1 MSARSVAFGS
11 AIRHEWGLDP
21 GFLTV
26 NHGSYGA
33 TPRVVLAEQ
42 DRWRQRMEEQPTRFF
57 FLEVPGAL
65 REAAGALALFLG
77 AQPDDVVF
85 VPNAT
90 TGANAVLRSL
100 RLEPGDE
107 ILHASHVYNAVRN
120 TISYVAERAGA
131 KVAVAEIP
139 FPRPEPAAILKNIE
153 QAIGKRTRIAVID
166 HITSPSGLVLPIAEI
181 VRLCH
186 AAGVPVLVD
195 GAHGPGQVPLDLPA
209 LGADWY
215 VGTCHKWL
223 CAPKGC
229 GFLYARADRRAEL
242 HPVTISHGYGGGF
255 TTEFDWTGT
264 MDPSAYL
271 SLPSAIAFFER
282 LGGLA
287 LMERNQRLAAESAT
301 LLADALRTE
310 VGVLPGMTG
319 SMGLVRLPIGLN
331 SKRSEA
337 VKVRRAL
344 QAAGTDAP
352 VHPLSGA
359 LWLRLSAYAYN
370 ELGDYERLSK
380 LLPKVL
386 KRLDD

>member
-1 MSARSVAFGS
+1 MSVALG
-11 AIRHEWGLDP
+11 AGIHHEWGLDP
-21 GFLTV
+21 DFLTV

-33 TPRVVLAEQ
+33 TPRAVLAEQ
-42 DRWRQRMEEQPTRFF
+42 DRWRQRMEAQPTRFF

-65 REAAGALALFLG
+65 REAAGALARFLG
-77 AQPDDVVF
+77 AEADDVVF

-120 TISYVAERAGA
+120 TIVYVAERQGA

-139 FPRPEPAAILKNIE
+139 SPRPDAAAILKSIE

-166 HITSPSGLVLPIAEI
+166 HITSPSGMVLPIAEI
-181 VRLCH
+181 VRLCQ

-271 SLPSAIAFFER
+271 SLPAALAFYER
-282 LGGLA
+282 LGGPA
-287 LMERNQRLAAESAT
+287 LRERNRRLAAEAAT
-301 LLADALRTE
+301 LLADALETE
-310 VGVLPGMTG
+310 VGARPEMAG
-319 SMGLVRLPIGLN
+319 SMGLVRLPISLE

-337 VKVRRAL
+337 VKVRQAL
-344 QAAGTDAP
+344 QAAGTDVP
-352 VHPLSGA
+352 VHPVGGA

-370 ELGDYERLSK
+370 EIGDYRRLAELLPAVLRRLGD
-380 LLPKVL
+380 
-386 KRLDD
+386 

>member
-1 MSARSVAFGS
+1 MTVTFGA
-11 AIRHEWGLDP
+11 AIRPEWGLDP

-42 DRWRQRMEEQPTRFF
+42 ERWRKRMEAQPTRFF

-65 REAAGALALFLG
+65 REAAGALARFLG
-77 AQPDDVVF
+77 AQAEDVVF

-139 FPRPEPAAILKNIE
+139 FPRPEAAAILKNIE
-153 QAIGKRTRIAVID
+153 RAIGKRTRIAVID
-166 HITSPSGLVLPIAEI
+166 HITSPSGMVLPIAEI
-181 VRLCH
+181 VRLCQ

-271 SLPSAIAFFER
+271 SLPAAIGFFEK
-282 LGGLA
+282 LGGPA
-287 LMERNQRLAAESAT
+287 LMERNRKLAAEAAMVV
-301 LLADALRTE
+301 ADALRTE
-310 VGVLPGMTG
+310 VGARPDMTG
-319 SMGLVRLPIGLN
+319 SMGLVRLPISLG

-337 VKVRRAL
+337 VKVRQAL

-352 VHPLSGA
+352 VHPVGGA
-359 LWLRLSAYAYN
+359 MWLRLSAYAYN
-370 ELGDYERLSK
+370 EIGDYERLST
-380 LLPKVL
+380 LLPKAL
-386 KRLDD
+386 KRLGD

>member
-1 MSARSVAFGS
+1 VSTLALGS
-11 AIRHEWGLDP
+11 AIRSEWGLDP
-21 GFLTV
+21 DFLTV

-33 TPRVVLAEQ
+33 TPRAVLAEQ
-42 DRWRQRMEEQPTRFF
+42 ERWRKRMEAQPTRFF

-65 REAAGALALFLG
+65 REVAGALARFLG
-77 AQPDDVVF
+77 AEAEDVVF

-100 RLEPGDE
+100 KLEPGDE

-131 KVAVAEIP
+131 KVTVAEIP
-139 FPRPEPAAILKNIE
+139 FPRPEAAAILKNIE
-153 QAIGKRTRIAVID
+153 QAISKRTRIAVID
-166 HITSPSGLVLPIAEI
+166 HITSPSGMVLPIAQI

-195 GAHGPGQVPLDLPA
+195 GAHGPGQVALDLPA

-229 GFLYARADRRAEL
+229 GFLYAHADRRAEL

-271 SLPSAIAFFER
+271 SLPAAIGFYER
-282 LGGLA
+282 LGGPA
-287 LMERNQRLAAESAT
+287 LRERNRQLAAEAAK
-301 LLADALRTE
+301 LIAEALRTE
-310 VGVLPGMTG
+310 VGVLPGMAG
-319 SMGLVRLPIGLN
+319 SMGLVRLPISLEA
-331 SKRSEA
+331 KRSEV
-337 VKVRRAL
+337 VKVRHAL
-344 QAAGTDAP
+344 QAAGTDVP
-352 VHPLSGA
+352 VHPVGA
-359 LWLRLSAYAYN
+359 TMWLRLSAYAYN
-370 ELGDYERLSK
+370 EIGDYRRLAE
-380 LLPKVL
+380 LLPAALAGVA
-386 KRLDD
+386 

>member
-1 MSARSVAFGS
+1 VSLALGA

-21 GFLTV
+21 DFLTV

-33 TPRVVLAEQ
+33 TPLAVLAEQ
-42 DRWRQRMEEQPTRFF
+42 ERWRKRMEAQPTRFF
-57 FLEVPGAL
+57 LLEVPGAL
-65 REAAGALALFLG
+65 REAAGALARFLG
-77 AQPDDVVF
+77 AEAEDVVF

-139 FPRPEPAAILKNIE
+139 FPRPEAAAILKNIE

-166 HITSPSGLVLPIAEI
+166 HITSPSGMVLPIADI

-195 GAHGPGQVPLDLPA
+195 GAHGPGQVALDLPA

-229 GFLYARADRRAEL
+229 GFLYAHADRRAEL

-271 SLPSAIAFFER
+271 SLPIAIGFFER
-282 LGGLA
+282 LGGPA
-287 LMERNQRLAAESAT
+287 LMERNRKLAAEAAT
-301 LLADALRTE
+301 LIADALRTE

-319 SMGLVRLPIGLN
+319 SLGLVRLPISLEA
-331 SKRSEA
+331 KRSEG
-337 VKVRRAL
+337 VKVRHAL

-352 VHPLSGA
+352 VHPVAGA
-359 LWLRLSAYAYN
+359 MWLRLSAYAYN
-370 ELGDYERLSK
+370 ELGDYRRLAE
-380 LLPKVL
+380 LLPSAL
-386 KRLDD
+386 GRLGS

>member
-1 MSARSVAFGS
+1 MSTRPVVLGS
-11 AIRHEWGLDP
+11 AIRSEWGLDP
-21 GFLTV
+21 DFLTV

-33 TPRVVLAEQ
+33 TPRAVLAEQ
-42 DRWRQRMEEQPTRFF
+42 DRWRKRMEAQPTRFF
-57 FLEVPGAL
+57 FLEVPDAL
-65 REAAGALALFLG
+65 REAAGALARFLG
-77 AQPDDVVF
+77 AEAEDVVF

-100 RLEPGDE
+100 KLEPGDE

-120 TISYVAERAGA
+120 TISYVAGRTGA
-131 KVAVAEIP
+131 KVTVAEIP
-139 FPRPEPAAILKNIE
+139 FPRPEPAVIRKNIE

-166 HITSPSGLVLPIAEI
+166 HITSPSGMVLPIAEI
-181 VRLCH
+181 VRLCQ

-271 SLPSAIAFFER
+271 SLPAAIGFYER
-282 LGGLA
+282 LGGGA
-287 LMERNQRLAAESAT
+287 LMERNHRLAAEAAT
-301 LLADALRTE
+301 LIADALRTE

-319 SMGLVRLPIGLN
+319 SMGLVRLPISLEA
-331 SKRSEA
+331 KRSEV
-337 VKVRRAL
+337 VKVRHAL
-344 QAAGTDAP
+344 QAAGTDVP
-352 VHPLSGA
+352 VHPVGEA
-359 LWLRLSAYAYN
+359 MWLRLSAYAYN
-370 ELGDYERLSK
+370 EIGDYRRLAE
-380 LLPKVL
+380 LLPAVL
-386 KRLDD
+386 RPLEG

>member
-1 MSARSVAFGS
+1 MSTLALGS
-11 AIRHEWGLDP
+11 AIRSEWGLDSD
-21 GFLTV
+21 FLTV

-33 TPRVVLAEQ
+33 TPFVVRADQ
-42 DRWRQRMEEQPTRFF
+42 DRWRKRMEAQPTRFF

-65 REAAGALALFLG
+65 REAAGALARFLS
-77 AQPDDVVF
+77 AEAEDVVF

-100 RLEPGDE
+100 QLEPGDE

-120 TISYVAERAGA
+120 TIAYVAERAGA

-139 FPRPEPAAILKNIE
+139 FPRPEAAAILKNIR

-166 HITSPSGLVLPIAEI
+166 HITSPSGMVLPIEEI
-181 VRLCH
+181 IQLCH
-186 AAGVPVLVD
+186 AARVPVLVD
-195 GAHGPGQVPLDLPA
+195 GAHGPGQVALDLPA

-229 GFLYARADRRAEL
+229 GFLYARSDRRAEL

-271 SLPSAIAFFER
+271 SLPSAIGFFER
-282 LGGLA
+282 LGGTA
-287 LMERNQRLAAESAT
+287 LMERNRQLAAEAAN
-301 LLADALRTE
+301 LIADALRTE
-310 VGVLPGMTG
+310 VGVLPGMTRN
-319 SMGLVRLPIGLN
+319 MGLVRLPISLEA
-331 SKRSEA
+331 KRSEV
-337 VKVRRAL
+337 VKVRHAL

-352 VHPLSGA
+352 VHPVGGA
-359 LWLRLSAYAYN
+359 MWLRLSAYAYN
-370 ELGDYERLSK
+370 EIGDYRRLAE
-380 LLPKVL
+380 LMPTVL
-386 KRLDD
+386 KRLGD

>member
-1 MSARSVAFGS
+1 VSTRPVVLGA

-21 GFLTV
+21 DFLTV

-42 DRWRQRMEEQPTRFF
+42 DRWRKRMEAQPTRFF

-65 REAAGALALFLG
+65 REAAGALARFLG
-77 AQPDDVVF
+77 TEAENVVF

-120 TISYVAERAGA
+120 TIAYVAERAGA
-131 KVAVAEIP
+131 KVVVAEIP
-139 FPRPEPAAILKNIE
+139 FPRPEASAILQNIE
-153 QAIGKRTRIAVID
+153 RAIGKRTRVAVID
-166 HITSPSGLVLPIAEI
+166 HITSPSGMVLPIAEI

-186 AAGVPVLVD
+186 AAGVPVLID
-195 GAHGPGQVPLDLPA
+195 GAHGPGQAALDLPA
-209 LGADWY
+209 LDADWY

-271 SLPSAIAFFER
+271 SLPSAIGVFER
-282 LGGLA
+282 LGGTA
-287 LMERNQRLAAESAT
+287 LMERNRKLAAEAAT

-310 VGVLPGMTG
+310 VGVSPGMTG
-319 SMGLVRLPIGLN
+319 SMGLVRLPISLE
-331 SKRSEA
+331 STRSEA
-337 VKVRRAL
+337 VKVRHAL

-352 VHPLSGA
+352 VHPVGGA
-359 LWLRLSAYAYN
+359 MWLRLSAYAYN
-370 ELGDYERLSK
+370 ELGDYRRLAE
-380 LLPKVL
+380 LMPAVL
-386 KRLDD
+386 KRLGD